1 MNKPYEFK
9 KSGDVTELFIYGD
22 ITSFQWFESDVSSF
36 DFAKELESIDSKLL
50 VRINSYGGEVS
61 EGLAIYNLLKDFKHD
76 VTTICDG
83 FACSAASIIF
93 MAGTKRIMPKS
104 ALLLIHNAWNTA
116 SGDANKLRKFADD
129 LEKITNP
136 SVEIYKS
143 VSNLS
148 QEEIKSMMDVE
159 TWITADEALAYGFAT
174 EIKELE
180 AKQSAKDSVL
190 YQLVMKNKALEKQ
203 LNEGNQDGLT
213 SFFKGGK

>member
-9 KSGDVTELFIYGD
+9 QSGDITELLIYGD
-22 ITSFQWFESDVSSF
+22 ITSFRWFESDVSSF
-36 DFAKELESIDSKLL
+36 DFAKELESIESNLL

-93 MAGTKRIMPKS
+93 MAGSKRIMPKS

-116 SGDANKLRKFADD
+116 SGDANALRKLADD

-159 TWITADEALAYGFAT
+159 TWITAEEALAYGFAT
-174 EIKELE
+174 EVKELE
-180 AKQSAKDSVL
+180 AKQSTKDSVI

-203 LNEGNQDGLT
+203 LNEENQDGLT